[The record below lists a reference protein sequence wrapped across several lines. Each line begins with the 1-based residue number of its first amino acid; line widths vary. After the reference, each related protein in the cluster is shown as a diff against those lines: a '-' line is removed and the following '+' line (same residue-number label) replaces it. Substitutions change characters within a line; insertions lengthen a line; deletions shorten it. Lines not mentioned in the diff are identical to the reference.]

1 MSAESETATNT
12 KISRTPVTELSQVEV
27 RLEREKLQL
36 EREMLA
42 FERERLEA
50 ERASWRIERE
60 TRGQVTTGLH
70 VGVGILGLAVG
81 VALLLGVVAGY
92 TTGLDT
98 GRSQVPLPRTVRI
111 GNQFT
116 RMLARTTFSPAQR
129 PRQSPPPDFD
139 FFSQNKRP
147 REAQAAG
154 NLFIIR

>member
-1 MSAESETATNT
+1 MSAEFDSPTSS
-12 KISRTPVTELSQVEV
+12 KISSIPVSDLSPVEV

-36 EREMLA
+36 ELEMLT
-42 FERERLEA
+42 FERERLAA
-50 ERASWRIERE
+50 ERASWRVERE

-116 RMLARTTFSPAQR
+116 RMLARTTFAPAQR
-129 PRQSPPPDFD
+129 PKQPPPPDFD
-139 FFSQNKRP
+139 FFSQHKRP

-154 NLFIIR
+154 NLVIIR